1 MQYTPRAKQHPE
13 SRIAQQRSHQP
24 YIEPQA
30 VQLHLSRVSS
40 SEPAALSRAAQAV
53 QRSQKSQHTEQSP
66 PHDLIISPIQADAS
80 PKWLARSDAVCDTS
94 PMQHEVHVCSN
105 GFTTVV
111 APQSAF
117 PLVSLQVW
125 IETGSIHEGEHLG
138 AGLSHLLEHMV
149 FKGTDE
155 FNARQLNERVP
166 ELGGMWNAY
175 TSTDRTVF
183 YIDGPAAHWREFLH
197 LLSQLTLHPAF
208 PRDEWERERDV
219 IRREMGM
226 YNDDPQDTA
235 YHALIRT
242 LFKVAP
248 RRNPVIGTRSAFDSL
263 SYEDMTA
270 YHRNRYVPGNMFL
283 CVAGDV
289 DTAELFAAVDE
300 EFGTADTRPA
310 APVQL
315 TPEPRQWGPRT
326 HRCEFAQPTS
336 TLMLAW
342 RTPASNHPD
351 SAALSML
358 GSILGDGRSAW
369 LYKHFHD
376 ELGLAHDISI
386 MPVPDRLGEGA
397 LVLEFDVDR
406 DKRDALR
413 DEVLKFMSELPQAEF
428 DEARRRTRRQM
439 LTGRLRGLSTVQG
452 VANVLGMSWHLSRN
466 PDSMEEWDAALSRVT
481 NEDLSRAAALYFT
494 PDRLVEVSV
503 DPTGSNAA
511 EEGTAAASDNHAPEI
526 HTLPNGLRV
535 VTRVDKRVPM
545 VYAEIVF
552 GAGSQTETAATAGIN
567 SLLTECMLK
576 GTTTRSAEQLASE
589 VENLGGSISSA
600 AGNNTFNLSI
610 RGLAEDTPALL
621 ELLADAALHP
631 TLPAAVIETEKN
643 AMVADIMDAEEDP
656 AALAFRRLRKLCF
669 GSVSYGNHRDGTVES
684 VSALT
689 RENLVAQ
696 HARLVCAQNAVLAVA
711 GDIDPAAVRETAAR
725 FFGNMPAGCPAERT
739 ATPAQM
745 PADAVEILDKEQAV
759 IALAVPASHA
769 LSDTAPTQL
778 LFEEWCRDMA
788 GPLFDE
794 IREKRGLAYY
804 AAATSLLGVDAGC
817 LYFYLGTAPEQAD
830 EARAVLEETLNRLA
844 SEGMPADALE
854 RARSTALTSRVQALQ
869 SCGKRCSGMAVNT
882 LLNLGAD
889 YDDQVPDLF
898 RAVTPE
904 SMNQF
909 IARILNPAGTR
920 TWITVRPES

>member
-1 MQYTPRAKQHPE
+1 
-13 SRIAQQRSHQP
+13 
-24 YIEPQA
+24 
-30 VQLHLSRVSS
+30 
-40 SEPAALSRAAQAV
+40 
-53 QRSQKSQHTEQSP
+53 
-66 PHDLIISPIQADAS
+66 
-80 PKWLARSDAVCDTS
+80 
-94 PMQHEVHVCSN
+94 MQHEVHVCSN

-111 APQSAF
+111 APQKAF

-155 FNARQLNERVP
+155 FSARRLNERVP

-197 LLSQLTLHPAF
+197 LLAQLCLHPAF
-208 PRDEWERERDV
+208 PREEWERERDV
-219 IRREMGM
+219 IRREMSM

-248 RRNPVIGTRSAFDSL
+248 RRLPVIGTRSAFDSL
-263 SYEDMTA
+263 SYEDMVA
-270 YHRNRYVPGNMFL
+270 YHRSRYVPGNMFL

-289 DTAELFAAVDE
+289 EPAELFAAADA
-300 EFGTADTRPA
+300 EFGSAAATPA
-310 APVQL
+310 RAVVP

-342 RTPASNHPD
+342 RTPTSNHPD
-351 SAALSML
+351 AAALSIL

-369 LYKHFHD
+369 LYKRFHD
-376 ELGLAHDISI
+376 ELGLAHDVSI
-386 MPVPDRLGEGA
+386 MPVPDRTGEGA

-406 DKRDALR
+406 EKRDELR
-413 DEVLKFMSELPQAEF
+413 DAVLEFMRTLPEAEF
-428 DEARRRTRRQM
+428 DEARRRSRRQM

-466 PDSMEEWDAALSRVT
+466 PHSMEEWDAALSHVT
-481 NEDLSRAAALYFT
+481 NEDLARVAATYFI

-503 DPTGSNAA
+503 DPTGTNADT
-511 EEGTAAASDNHAPEI
+511 TAATGKADDHAPVV

-535 VTRVDKRVPM
+535 VTRVDKRVPLA
-545 VYAEIVF
+545 YAEIVF
-552 GAGSQTETAATAGIN
+552 GAGSQTETAQNAGIN
-567 SLLTECMLK
+567 SLLAECLLK
-576 GTTTRSAEQLASE
+576 GTTTRNAEQLANE
-589 VENLGGSISSA
+589 VENLGGAISSA

-610 RGLAEDTPALL
+610 HGLAADTPALL

-631 TLPAAVIETEKN
+631 TLPAEVIENEKS
-643 AMVADIMDAEEDP
+643 AMVADILDAEEDP
-656 AALAFRRLRKLCF
+656 AALAFRKLRGLCF

-684 VSALT
+684 VQSLT
-689 RENLVAQ
+689 RSELLSQ

-711 GDIDPAAVRETAAR
+711 GDIDPGQVLALAEQY
-725 FFGNMPAGCPAERT
+725 FGAMPAGRPAERT

-745 PADAVEILDKEQAV
+745 PADAVQILDKEQAV
-759 IALAVPASHA
+759 LALAVPASHA
-769 LSDTAPTQL
+769 LSDSTPTQL

-804 AAATSLLGVDAGC
+804 AAASSLLGVDAGC
-817 LYFYLGTAPEQAD
+817 LYFYLGTAPEQLA
-830 EARAVLEETLNRLA
+830 EARAVLEELLNRLA
-844 SEGMPADALE
+844 LEGMPADALE
-854 RARSTALTSRVQALQ
+854 RARSTALTARVLALQ

-882 LLNLGAD
+882 LLGLGAD
-889 YDDQVPDLF
+889 YDDRVPELL
-898 RAVTPE
+898 RAVTPGQ
-904 SMNQF
+904 MNHF
-909 IARILNPAGTR
+909 IATTLSPAATR
-920 TWITVRPES
+920 TWISVHP

>member
-1 MQYTPRAKQHPE
+1 
-13 SRIAQQRSHQP
+13 
-24 YIEPQA
+24 
-30 VQLHLSRVSS
+30 
-40 SEPAALSRAAQAV
+40 
-53 QRSQKSQHTEQSP
+53 
-66 PHDLIISPIQADAS
+66 
-80 PKWLARSDAVCDTS
+80 
-94 PMQHEVHVCSN
+94 MQHEVHVCSN

-111 APQSAF
+111 APQKAF

-155 FNARQLNERVP
+155 FSARQLNERVP

-197 LLSQLTLHPAF
+197 LLAQLCLHPAF
-208 PRDEWERERDV
+208 PREEWERERDV
-219 IRREMGM
+219 IRREMSM

-248 RRNPVIGTRSAFDSL
+248 RRLPVIGTRSAFDSL
-263 SYEDMTA
+263 SYEDMVA
-270 YHRNRYVPGNMFL
+270 YHRARYVPGNMFL

-289 DTAELFAAVDE
+289 DPAELFAAADA
-300 EFGTADTRPA
+300 EFGSAAATPA
-310 APVQL
+310 RAVVPVA
-315 TPEPRQWGPRT
+315 EPRQWGPRT

-342 RTPASNHPD
+342 RTPTSNHPD
-351 SAALSML
+351 AAALSIL
-358 GSILGDGRSAW
+358 GSILGEGRSAW
-369 LYKHFHD
+369 LYRKFHD
-376 ELGLAHDISI
+376 ELGLAHDVSI
-386 MPVPDRLGEGA
+386 MPVPDRTGEGA
-397 LVLEFDVDR
+397 LVLELDVDR
-406 DKRDALR
+406 EKRDELR
-413 DEVLKFMSELPQAEF
+413 DAVLEFMRTLPEAEF
-428 DEARRRTRRQM
+428 DEARRRSRRQM

-466 PDSMEEWDAALSRVT
+466 PNSMEEWDAALSHVT
-481 NEDLSRAAALYFT
+481 NEDLTRVAATYFT

-503 DPTGSNAA
+503 DPSGTN
-511 EEGTAAASDNHAPEI
+511 EDTTAASGKADDHAPVV

-535 VTRVDKRVPM
+535 VTRMDKRVPLA
-545 VYAEIVF
+545 YAEIVF
-552 GAGSQTETAATAGIN
+552 GAGSQTETAQNAGIN
-567 SLLTECMLK
+567 SLLAECLLK
-576 GTTTRSAEQLASE
+576 GTTTRSAEQLANE
-589 VENLGGSISSA
+589 VENLGGSIASA

-610 RGLAEDTPALL
+610 RGLAADTPALL
-621 ELLADAALHP
+621 ELLADATLHP
-631 TLPAAVIETEKN
+631 TLPAEVVENEKN

-656 AALAFRRLRKLCF
+656 AALAFRKLRGLCF

-684 VSALT
+684 VQSLT
-689 RENLVAQ
+689 RSELLSQ

-711 GDIDPAAVRETAAR
+711 GDIEPEQVLALAEKH
-725 FFGNMPAGCPAERT
+725 FGTMPAGIPAERT

-745 PADAVEILDKEQAV
+745 PADAVQILDKEQAV
-759 IALAVPASHA
+759 LALAVPAANA
-769 LSDTAPTQL
+769 LSDSTPTQL

-804 AAATSLLGVDAGC
+804 AAASSLLGVDAGC
-817 LYFYLGTAPEQAD
+817 LYFYLGTAPEQLA
-830 EARAVLEETLNRLA
+830 EARAVLEELLNRLA
-844 SEGMPADALE
+844 LEGMPADALE
-854 RARSTALTSRVQALQ
+854 RARSTALTARVLALQ

-882 LLNLGAD
+882 LLGLGAD
-889 YDDQVPDLF
+889 YDDRVPDLL

-904 SMNQF
+904 QMNHF
-909 IARILNPAGTR
+909 IASTLSPSATR
-920 TWITVRPES
+920 TWISVHP

>member
-1 MQYTPRAKQHPE
+1 
-13 SRIAQQRSHQP
+13 
-24 YIEPQA
+24 
-30 VQLHLSRVSS
+30 
-40 SEPAALSRAAQAV
+40 
-53 QRSQKSQHTEQSP
+53 
-66 PHDLIISPIQADAS
+66 
-80 PKWLARSDAVCDTS
+80 
-94 PMQHEVHVCSN
+94 MQHEVHVCSN

-111 APQSAF
+111 APQKAF

-155 FNARQLNERVP
+155 FSARRLNERVP

-197 LLSQLTLHPAF
+197 LLAQLCLHPAF
-208 PRDEWERERDV
+208 PREEWERERDV
-219 IRREMGM
+219 IRREMSM

-248 RRNPVIGTRSAFDSL
+248 RRLPVIGTRSAFDSL
-263 SYEDMTA
+263 SYEDMVA
-270 YHRNRYVPGNMFL
+270 YHRSRYVPGNMFL

-289 DTAELFAAVDE
+289 EPAELFAAADA
-300 EFGTADTRPA
+300 EFGSATATPA
-310 APVQL
+310 RAVVP

-326 HRCEFAQPTS
+326 HRCEFSQPTS

-342 RTPASNHPD
+342 RTPTSNHPD
-351 SAALSML
+351 AAALSIL

-369 LYKHFHD
+369 LYKRFHD
-376 ELGLAHDISI
+376 ELGLAHDVSI
-386 MPVPDRLGEGA
+386 MPVPDRTGEGA

-406 DKRDALR
+406 EKRDELR
-413 DEVLKFMSELPQAEF
+413 DAVLEFMRSLPGAAF
-428 DEARRRTRRQM
+428 DEARRRSRRQM

-466 PDSMEEWDAALSRVT
+466 PHSMEEWDAALSHVT
-481 NEDLSRAAALYFT
+481 NEDLARVAATYFT

-503 DPTGSNAA
+503 DPTGTN
-511 EEGTAAASDNHAPEI
+511 EDTTAATGKADDHAPVV

-535 VTRVDKRVPM
+535 VTRVDKRVPLA
-545 VYAEIVF
+545 YAEIVF
-552 GAGSQTETAATAGIN
+552 GAGSQTETAQNAGIN
-567 SLLTECMLK
+567 SLLAECLLK
-576 GTTTRSAEQLASE
+576 GTTTRSAEQLANE
-589 VENLGGSISSA
+589 VENLGGAISSA

-610 RGLAEDTPALL
+610 RGLAADTPALL

-631 TLPAAVIETEKN
+631 TLPAEVIENEKS
-643 AMVADIMDAEEDP
+643 AMVADILDAEEDP
-656 AALAFRRLRKLCF
+656 AALAFRKLRGLCF

-684 VSALT
+684 VQSLT
-689 RENLVAQ
+689 RSELLSQ

-711 GDIDPAAVRETAAR
+711 GDIDPAQVLALAEQY
-725 FFGNMPAGCPAERT
+725 FGAMPAGRPAERT

-745 PADAVEILDKEQAV
+745 PADAVQILDKEQAV
-759 IALAVPASHA
+759 LALAVPASHA
-769 LSDTAPTQL
+769 LSDSTPTQL

-804 AAATSLLGVDAGC
+804 AAASSLLGVDAGC
-817 LYFYLGTAPEQAD
+817 LYFYLGTAPEQLA
-830 EARAVLEETLNRLA
+830 EARAVLEELLNRLA
-844 SEGMPADALE
+844 LEGMPADALE
-854 RARSTALTSRVQALQ
+854 RARSTALTARVLALQ

-882 LLNLGAD
+882 LLGLGAD
-889 YDDQVPDLF
+889 YDDRVPDLL
-898 RAVTPE
+898 RSVTPE
-904 SMNQF
+904 QMNHF
-909 IARILNPAGTR
+909 IAATLSPAATR
-920 TWITVRPES
+920 TWISVRP